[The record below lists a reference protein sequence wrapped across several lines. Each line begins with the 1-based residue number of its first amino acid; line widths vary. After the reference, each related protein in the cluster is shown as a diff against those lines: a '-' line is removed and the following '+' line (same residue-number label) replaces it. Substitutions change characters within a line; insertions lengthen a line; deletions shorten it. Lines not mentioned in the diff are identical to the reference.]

1 MCTVKYLRGLRLRCN
16 IRTGGGESETLLF
29 TSLLYHMTGMYILCL
44 AVGSIMSEILFKTD
58 PYVIIVQLLN
68 VSSSPQSPCSSSP
81 CKNEGTCVPSY
92 KNGIYECLCKEGFT
106 GEVCEKG

>member
-1 MCTVKYLRGLRLRCN
+1 MCTVKYLRGPRLRCN
-16 IRTGGGESETLLF
+16 EGRGESETLLF

-44 AVGSIMSEILFKTD
+44 AVGSIMSKILFKTD

-68 VSSSPQSPCSSSP
+68 VSSPQSPCSSSP

-92 KNGIYECLCKEGFT
+92 KNGIFECLCKKGFI
-106 GEVCEKG
+106 GEFCEKG

>member
-1 MCTVKYLRGLRLRCN
+1 MCIVKYLRGLAVSQ
-16 IRTGGGESETLLF
+16 GGGVNLKPY
-29 TSLLYHMTGMYILCL
+29 SLLYRMTGLYILCL

-92 KNGIYECLCKEGFT
+92 INGIYECLCKKGFI
-106 GEVCEKG
+106 GEFCEKG

>member
-68 VSSSPQSPCSSSP
+68 VSSPQSPCSSSP

-92 KNGIYECLCKEGFT
+92 KNGIFECLCKKGFI